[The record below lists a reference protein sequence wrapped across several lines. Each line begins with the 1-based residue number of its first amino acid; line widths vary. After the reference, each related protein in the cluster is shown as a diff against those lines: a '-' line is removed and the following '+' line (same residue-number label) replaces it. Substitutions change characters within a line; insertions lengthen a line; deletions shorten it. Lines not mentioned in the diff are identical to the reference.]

1 MKLKTTLLFIV
12 AAFLTAQPSFGSDP
26 SYPEVSDKKPK
37 VGILLSGGGALG
49 FAHIGVLKALE
60 EEGVSPQYI
69 AGASMGAL
77 VGTFYSYGYSPD
89 FIHDM
94 VISEKLYIKDK
105 IFAITGAENKGL
117 AIYTHKKVRNLLD
130 KYIKTDNFDGLKREM
145 VMTVSNLTDSRT
157 EAISSGGHLKEFLL
171 ASMSIPA
178 VFEPVIINN
187 KIYVDGG
194 SLNHFPAYVLRD
206 KVDVL
211 IGVDVMPEKDTVRVT
226 KLTEVV
232 TSYIHSLAIVSSI
245 PGRKACDYLIDCH
258 AINEYAM
265 LEFDK
270 FNEIYDYGY
279 NMMKDYIKEH
289 PEMIEACKHFPVE
302 EEPDKKQEPEKK
314 KWYEF
319 WK

>member
-1 MKLKTTLLFIV
+1 M
-12 AAFLTAQPSFGSDP
+12 
-26 SYPEVSDKKPK
+26 
-37 VGILLSGGGALG
+37 
-49 FAHIGVLKALE
+49 LKALE
-60 EEGVSPQYI
+60 ESGVSPQYI

-89 FIHDM
+89 FIADM
-94 VISEKLYIKDK
+94 VRNEKLYIKDK
-105 IFAITGAENKGL
+105 IFSITGAENKGL
-117 AIYTHKKVRNLLD
+117 AIYTHKKVRGILD
-130 KYIKTDNFDGLKREM
+130 KYIKTNSFEDLKRNM

-157 EAISSGGHLKEFLL
+157 EAISSGDNLKEFLL

-194 SLNHFPAYVLRD
+194 SLNHFPAFVLRD

-211 IGVDVMPEKDTVRVT
+211 IGVDVMPAKDTVRVR
-226 KLTEVV
+226 KLAEVV
-232 TSYIHSLAIVSSI
+232 TSYVHSLAIVSSV

-258 AINEYAM
+258 AIDQYAM
-265 LEFDK
+265 LEFEK
-270 FNEIYDYGY
+270 FEEIYKYGY
-279 NMMKDYIKEH
+279 DMMKEYINAH
-289 PEMIEACKHFPVE
+289 PEMIEACKHFPV
-302 EEPDKKQEPEKK
+302 KQEPIKKEEPIKK

>member
-1 MKLKTTLLFIV
+1 MKRIIITIILLSAFWV
-12 AAFLTAQPSFGSDP
+12 QSLPAAEPSSP
-26 SYPEVSDKKPK
+26 AAPAKKPK

-60 EEGVSPQYI
+60 EAGVSPQYI

-94 VISEKLYIKDK
+94 VLDEKLYSKDK

-117 AIYTHKKVRNLLD
+117 AIYTHKKVRALLD
-130 KYIKTDNFDGLKREM
+130 KYIKTNNFEDLKREM

-157 EAISSGGHLKEFLL
+157 EAISSGSNLKEFVL

-194 SLNHFPAYVLRD
+194 SLNHFPSYVLRD

-211 IGVDVMPEKDTVRVT
+211 IGVDVMPVKDTVIVN
-226 KLTEVV
+226 KLAEVV
-232 TSYIHSLAIVSSI
+232 TAYIHSLAIVSSV

-258 AINEYAM
+258 ANNKYAM
-265 LEFDK
+265 LEFEK

-279 NMMKDYIKEH
+279 NMMKEYIKEH
-289 PEMIEACKHFPVE
+289 PEMVECCLHFTE
-302 EEPDKKQEPEKK
+302 KQEPIKKEEPKKK